1 MLNLEWFETH
11 RVSAKFQLYISRLPK
26 TQLIPTAERNRLNRK
41 KRIYRCRL
49 NSLCS
54 HLLVS
59 HEFLVGEGSK
69 TGSIVTGYSKA

>member
-26 TQLIPTAERNRLNRK
+26 TQLIPTAERKLKNRLKRK

-49 NSLCS
+49 NSFFEISLAYFS
-54 HLLVS
+54 WNFS
-59 HEFLVGEGSK
+59 KEGFK
-69 TGSIVTGYSKA
+69 TG